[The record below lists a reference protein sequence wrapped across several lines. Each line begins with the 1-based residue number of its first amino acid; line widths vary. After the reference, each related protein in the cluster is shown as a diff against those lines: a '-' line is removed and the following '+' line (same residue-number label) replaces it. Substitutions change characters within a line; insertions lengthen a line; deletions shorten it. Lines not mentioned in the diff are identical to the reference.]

1 MRYLAFD
8 FGDGTTTAA
17 YYEEGKNKPETLN
30 ILPGKAEIISILGFR
45 NGTEP
50 GIGSNVVKGRYDQIV
65 QHWKTRPTDFDNK
78 TEEKEYMIVFMQ
90 EVYKNFLEINPAFK
104 NDTKIIIGVPSDWS
118 RRDMEQYKEIAK
130 RAGLQNV
137 LVLRE
142 SQAAILYARKYLRG
156 SNGQSMS
163 SEALNS
169 GVLLIDCGSST
180 TDFTY
185 MKGLDVFEH
194 RGFDLGAKYIDEL
207 FLSAAIE
214 NQKSKNR
221 GNCDNDNCKRCSQ
234 KCFFDISSR
243 RDDMPTTLLYESRE
257 YFKEEYFS
265 YCGSL
270 RETRGKNTHHVVDK
284 KEWNFVFGED
294 DLITEKYINS
304 ILDDTTGLYSFTIP
318 HYKAVANSWRGHFRN
333 ILRNVKDDLNI
344 DPASTTI
351 VVTGGATRMWFIEED
366 IKNVCG
372 DKQECFFGD
381 DNDRSFSVVR
391 GLAWAGYAKDKVE
404 QTFSSVIK
412 SLENGS
418 ARDAIRNYVRD
429 SIFSPV
435 AQRVATKVRDKICSE
450 LSSCSSSVNT
460 LRKVVSRISDL
471 TQSEM
476 NDFIQNATVDLTPI
490 LQLTAISSETE
501 KMHSEFSKIGL
512 QFTKKISCPLE
523 WTWSG
528 VGTLGINYL
537 EDAVISGVEDIDEEF
552 STPGFIAEGTFELVR
567 RDVRNQLSG
576 SNIMELFE
584 EEGINGLPSDV
595 SAFVERCTDKVI
607 SYKEKEMRAL
617 LSDLK

>member
-17 YYEEGKNKPETLN
+17 YYEEGKDEPQELP
-30 ILPGKAEIISILGFR
+30 ILPGTKEIISILGFR
-45 NGTEP
+45 NGGEP
-50 GIGSNVVKGRYDQIV
+50 GIGSNVVEGLYDQRV
-65 QHWKTRPTDFDNK
+65 EHWKTRPTDFDNK
-78 TEEKEYMIVFMQ
+78 TEKKKYMIVFMQ

-130 RAGLQNV
+130 QAGLQNV

-163 SEALNS
+163 SEAINS

-185 MKGLDVFEH
+185 MKGLDVFKH
-194 RGFDLGAKYIDEL
+194 RGFDLGAKYIDRL
-207 FLSAAIE
+207 FLLAAIE

-221 GNCDNDNCKRCSQ
+221 GNCDNDNCERCSQ
-234 KCFFDISSR
+234 KCFFDIMSSR
-243 RDDMPTTLLYESRE
+243 RQDDTQTTLSYESRI
-257 YFKEEYFS
+257 YFKEKYFS
-265 YCGSL
+265 NCGSL
-270 RETRGKNTHHVVDK
+270 RETRAQKTSLVVDK
-284 KEWNFVFGED
+284 KEWDFVFGQD
-294 DLITEKYINS
+294 YHITEKYINS

-318 HYKAVANSWRGHFRN
+318 HYKAEANSWRGHFRN
-333 ILRNVKDDLNI
+333 MLRNVKDDLNI

-351 VVTGGATRMWFIEED
+351 IVTGGATRMWFIEED
-366 IKNVCG
+366 IKNVFG
-372 DKQECFFGD
+372 DEQECFFGD
-381 DNDRSFSVVR
+381 DNARSFSVVR

-404 QTFSSVIK
+404 KTFSSVIK

-418 ARDAIRNYVRD
+418 ARDAVRNYVRD

-460 LRKVVSRISDL
+460 LRKVIDRLSDL
-471 TQSEM
+471 TVSEM
-476 NDFIQNATVDLTPI
+476 NDFISNATIDITPI
-490 LQLTAISSETE
+490 LQLSTISSETK
-501 KMHSEFSKIGL
+501 KMHDEFSKVGI
-512 QFTKKISCPLE
+512 QFTQKISCPLA
-523 WTWSG
+523 WSWSQ
-528 VGTLGINYL
+528 VGFNIGYL
-537 EDAVISGVEDIDEEF
+537 DGALISDVSSSGDEIFFIRDRTF
-552 STPGFIAEGTFELVR
+552 SIVKDNIR
-567 RDVRNQLSG
+567 SQLTSYKV
-576 SNIMELFE
+576 MELFE
-584 EEGINGLPSDV
+584 KEGINGLPSDV

>member
-17 YYEEGKNKPETLN
+17 YYEEGKKEPETLN
-30 ILPGKAEIISILGFR
+30 ILRGTREIISILGFR

-50 GIGSNVVKGRYDQIV
+50 GIGRNVVDGSYDQIV

-78 TEEKEYMIVFMQ
+78 TEKKKYMIVFMQ

-130 RAGLQNV
+130 QAGLQNV

-163 SEALNS
+163 SEAINS

-194 RGFDLGAKYIDEL
+194 RGFDLGAKYIDRL
-207 FLSAAIE
+207 FLLAAIE
-214 NQKSKNR
+214 NQKRDNR
-221 GNCDNDNCKRCSQ
+221 GNCDNDNCERCSQ

-243 RDDMPTTLLYESRE
+243 RDNTPTILSYDSRID
-257 YFKEEYFS
+257 FKEQYFS
-265 YCGSL
+265 NCGSL
-270 RETRGKNTHHVVDK
+270 RETQEKNTRLVVDK
-284 KEWNFVFGED
+284 KRWDFVFGED
-294 DLITEKYINS
+294 YLITEKYINS
-304 ILDDTTGLYSFTIP
+304 ILDDTTDLYSFTIP
-318 HYKAVANSWRGHFRN
+318 HYDAPANSWRGHFRN
-333 ILRNVKDDLNI
+333 MLRNVKDDLNI

-351 VVTGGATRMWFIEED
+351 IVTGGATRMWFIEED
-366 IKNVCG
+366 IKNVFG
-372 DKQECFFGD
+372 DEQECFFGD
-381 DNDRSFSVVR
+381 DNARSFSVVC

-418 ARDAIRNYVRD
+418 AQDAIRNYVRD

-435 AQRVATKVRDKICSE
+435 AQRVATKVKDQICSE
-450 LSSCSSSVNT
+450 LSSYSSSVNT
-460 LRKVVSRISDL
+460 LRKVIDRLSDL
-471 TQSEM
+471 TVSEM
-476 NDFIQNATVDLTPI
+476 NDFISNATIDITPI
-490 LQLTAISSETE
+490 LQLSTISSETK
-501 KMHSEFSKIGL
+501 KMHEEFSKVGI
-512 QFTKKISCPLE
+512 QFTQKISCPLE
-523 WTWSG
+523 WSWSQ
-528 VGTLGINYL
+528 VGFNIGYL
-537 EDAVISGVEDIDEEF
+537 DGAVISGVSSMDEIF
-552 STPGFIAEGTFELVR
+552 SEPGVVGDGTFSIVKNNIR
-567 RDVRNQLSG
+567 SQLTSYKV
-576 SNIMELFE
+576 MEFFE
-584 EEGINGLPSDV
+584 AEGINGLPSDV